1 MQRENVKKRKSKKK
15 SSRFLMS
22 SCLFAISIF
31 LFYQIAIEVSNMFAL
46 KKDIAN
52 STDTLNEIKEE
63 KESLEKEK
71 DNLQDPNFVENYARG
86 KYMAT
91 KDGEQVFI
99 LPDDN

>member
-1 MQRENVKKRKSKKK
+1 
-15 SSRFLMS
+15 
-22 SCLFAISIF
+22 
-31 LFYQIAIEVSNMFAL
+31 MFAQ

-71 DNLQDPNFVENYARG
+71 ENLQDPNFVENYARG

-99 LPDDN
+99 LPDDNQREEGAQVPSFLCIIKIF